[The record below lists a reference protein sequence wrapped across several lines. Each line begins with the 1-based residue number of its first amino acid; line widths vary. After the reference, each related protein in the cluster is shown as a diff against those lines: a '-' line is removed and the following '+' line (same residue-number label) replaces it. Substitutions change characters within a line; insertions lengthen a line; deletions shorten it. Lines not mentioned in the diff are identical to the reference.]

1 MTPHGLPSMLKG
13 HPMIGAGPLPS
24 GSAPQRDWPLW
35 SVHVAL
41 AVVMV
46 NNGVYHVLAKLLLP
60 FFLLG
65 LTGILGNQLLF
76 LVGLNLTGPATAAAL
91 QPSIPVFTLLL
102 ALLLGLDSLKL
113 RQRGDQLRLVGL
125 ALCVGGA
132 VLMAVFRGPLLLGAG
147 DGEPVPQLQQQGLSS
162 SAGGGGGGGWASGW
176 VGAWSMGVVSL
187 VGNCM
192 SMAAYLTIQVPVLH
206 RFPAPVTVT
215 AMAYVVGA
223 ALMLLIALLAS
234 PPSWTVTGWPLAA
247 VVFAGLVTSALNYA
261 LMTVAN
267 SRVGPATVALYNP
280 LQPVASA
287 TLAYLCLAAPIFLG
301 SVIGGVLV
309 LSGLYLVVGGA
320 RGQEP
325 NRHHALGDDDATNTL
340 DATADQEPE
349 GALLL
354 DRQIE
359 PSRGE
364 TSAV

>member
-46 NNGVYHVLAKLLLP
+46 NNGVYHVLAKVALAAGVHQLVFCVYRDAIALLALLPAALTGERSLHHLMSPKLLLP

-147 DGEPVPQLQQQGLSS
+147 DGACVAPLP
-162 SAGGGGGGGWASGW
+162 SAGDGDGDGVRGGR
-176 VGAWSMGVVSL
+176 GAH
-187 VGNCM
+187 
-192 SMAAYLTIQVPVLH
+192 AAH
-206 RFPAPVTVT
+206 RPARL
-215 AMAYVVGA
+215 A
-223 ALMLLIALLAS
+223 ALLDRH
-234 PPSWTVTGWPLAA
+234 WLAA
-247 VVFAGLVTSALNYA
+247 GRRCLCRPGDVSPELRSDDGGQQS
-261 LMTVAN
+261 
-267 SRVGPATVALYNP
+267 SGPRHGGAV
-280 LQPVASA
+280 QP
-287 TLAYLCLAAPIFLG
+287 AA
-301 SVIGGVLV
+301 
-309 LSGLYLVVGGA
+309 A
-320 RGQEP
+320 RGQ
-325 NRHHALGDDDATNTL
+325 RHPRLPL
-340 DATADQEPE
+340 PR
-349 GALLL
+349 GAHLP
-354 DRQIE
+354 RQCHRWR
-359 PSRGE
+359 PSPVRSVPSGWR
-364 TSAV
+364 SQGPGA